1 MLRPG
6 TASLPRRACSGIFC
20 SNVGAL
26 SHRVKAVFLLALAVL
41 RTFVRRLF
49 GGKKGGIRAFRE
61 RYAAD
66 GLAPLTAEQRESLRG
81 FGGCIACGLC
91 DRGERARIA
100 SSAGAYNGVM
110 QLVLAASR
118 SMPDF
123 GAAALGFAHVPDEVL
138 AEKERICPTRVPMRQ
153 IAQFVREKSSE
164 ARVSEPV
171 EATAPPVG

>member
-66 GLAPLTAEQRESLRG
+66 GLAPLTAE
-81 FGGCIACGLC
+81 
-91 DRGERARIA
+91 
-100 SSAGAYNGVM
+100 
-110 QLVLAASR
+110 
-118 SMPDF
+118 
-123 GAAALGFAHVPDEVL
+123 
-138 AEKERICPTRVPMRQ
+138 
-153 IAQFVREKSSE
+153 
-164 ARVSEPV
+164 
-171 EATAPPVG
+171 